1 MAAKR
6 DLVEAQSFSR
16 RRLLTAFVS
25 GAPGGQELE
34 PTKPMRGVVAGIML
48 SVLVVIGSLAWGA
61 LRSDPKDWSNNR
73 LVVVSGEG
81 TRYLALGGELFP
93 VVNTTSARLGVPAG
107 QFEVV
112 QLARRVIDDAP
123 LRETVGIVGAP
134 DSPPAAASLVT
145 TGWTSCVAPDG
156 LATSLGT
163 GPGSPATGTAT
174 GTATQGS
181 AAPSD
186 DRAVVATSAGRTF
199 VVTHGAR
206 HLVPDDEVSGVLRAI
221 GLDTVAPVEVPAAW
235 LHLFPE
241 GSDLAPLEV
250 AGAGRPAPADSPLR
264 DLDVGTVVRVS
275 GTGTADRWY
284 VVDRRGQLAV
294 LSEFATALYR
304 APAGAQEV
312 TRSLAD
318 LQDAQT
324 ATTAVAPE
332 DWPATPVEA
341 LEPGAAPCAVLTTG
355 DDEHVAL
362 VAAPQPP
369 AAGVHVVPGGGAL
382 VVGRAAAAGPGVHA
396 LVDETGR
403 RFALP
408 TADQGDDDVLVRLGY
423 SADLVTPVPAAWLD
437 LFAPGPDLTTDA
449 ALTPVVP

>member
-34 PTKPMRGVVAGIML
+34 PTKPMRGVVAGVLL

-93 VVNTTSARLGVPAG
+93 VVNTTSARLAVPAG
-107 QFEVV
+107 QFAVV
-112 QLARRVIDDAP
+112 QLARRVVEDAP

-145 TGWTSCVAPDG
+145 TGWASCVAPDG
-156 LATSLGT
+156 LATSLG
-163 GPGSPATGTAT
+163 SATGD
-174 GTATQGS
+174 
-181 AAPSD
+181 APAPAD
-186 DRAVVATSAGRTF
+186 DRTVVVRSAGRTF
-199 VVTHGAR
+199 VVADGAR

-221 GLDTVAPVEVPAAW
+221 GLDTVTPVDVPAAW

-241 GSDLAPLEV
+241 GSDLTPLEV

-304 APAGAQEV
+304 APAGVQEV

-324 ATTAVAPE
+324 ASTPVAPE
-332 DWPATPVEA
+332 DWPATPLEP

-355 DDEHVAL
+355 DDERVSL
-362 VAAPQPP
+362 AAASQPP

-382 VVGRAAAAGPGVHA
+382 VVGRAADAGPGVHA

-408 TADQGDDDVLVRLGY
+408 TADRGDADVLVRLGY

-437 LFAPGPDLTTDA
+437 LFPSGPDLTTDG